1 MLLFKGTLV
10 LSLLMVLSGCG
21 FQPLY
26 QKQQASD
33 AVIDDLAQVQIL
45 NLIDH
50 ENHDDRLGQKVKN
63 LLLDRLNP
71 GGRPSNPF
79 YILAVTV
86 GTSTTELVVKLSDE
100 ATRAKLSMSASYLLR
115 EKKTNAV
122 LFRGRTRSVNSYN
135 IVKSNFATLS
145 AENNAKDRA
154 AREIADDIK
163 LRLGVFFMELRS
175 GT

>member
-1 MLLFKGTLV
+1 MLLFRGTFFAAFLV
-10 LSLLMVLSGCG
+10 TLGGCG

-33 AVIDDLAQVQIL
+33 AVIDDLAQVQVL
-45 NLIDH
+45 NLIDQV
-50 ENHDDRLGQKVKN
+50 NHDDRLGQKVKN
-63 LLLDRLNP
+63 FLLDRLNP
-71 GGRPSNPF
+71 GGRPGNPF
-79 YILAVTV
+79 YVLAVEV
-86 GTSTTELVVKLSDE
+86 GESTTELGVKFTDE
-100 ATRAKLSMSASYLLR
+100 ATRAKLSMNAIYTLT

-122 LFRGRTRSVNSYN
+122 LFRGNTRSVNSYN
-135 IVKSNFATLS
+135 IVKSDFATLS

-163 LRLGVFFMELRS
+163 LRLGIFFNELRS

>member
-1 MLLFKGTLV
+1 MLLFRRIFA
-10 LSLLMVLSGCG
+10 LSLFIALGGCG

-26 QKQQASD
+26 KKQQAGD
-33 AVIDDLAQVQIL
+33 AVIEDLAQVQVL
-45 NLIDH
+45 NLIDQVSY
-50 ENHDDRLGQKVKN
+50 DDRLGQKIKN

-71 GGRPSNPF
+71 GGRPNNPF
-79 YILAVTV
+79 YVLAVTV
-86 GTSTTELVVKLSDE
+86 STARTELGLKFSDE
-100 ATRAKLSMSASYLLR
+100 ATRAKLSMNASYLLK

-122 LFRGRTRSVNSYN
+122 LFRGSARSVNSYN
-135 IVKSNFATLS
+135 IVQSNFATLS

-163 LRLGVFFMELRS
+163 LRLGIFFKELRS

>member
-1 MLLFKGTLV
+1 MLLFRRTFV
-10 LSLLMVLSGCG
+10 LGLLIVLGSCG

-33 AVIDDLAQVQIL
+33 AVIDDLAQVQVL
-45 NLIDH
+45 NLIDLQ
-50 ENHDDRLGQKVKN
+50 NHDDRLGQKIKN

-79 YILAVTV
+79 YTLAVTV
-86 GTSTTELVVKLSDE
+86 GTSTAELGVKLTDE
-100 ATRAKLSMSASYLLR
+100 ATRAKLSMSASYLLS
-115 EKKTNAV
+115 EKKTKVV
-122 LFRGRTRSVNSYN
+122 LLRGRTRSVNSYN
-135 IVKSNFATLS
+135 VVTSNFATLS

-163 LRLGVFFMELRS
+163 LRLGVFFIELRN